1 MEGLVWNIDTVA
13 SVIDVA
19 VAPVFLLAGI
29 SGLLMVLTN
38 RLGRTIDRS
47 RSLQAA
53 EANVKSAQHIQTIH
67 REKANLMRRMHLNHF
82 AISMAVLSAILVCL
96 VVVTLFLGSLLQ
108 LNVSVAIASLA
119 TQLAG
124 APLSEGVLWNVC
136 TPIALWLVAG
146 YFTIVRFLSYLDLR
160 IRREGWELE
169 LSLRAEADRLA
180 DGSIR

>member
-1 MEGLVWNIDTVA
+1 MEGLEWNIDTVA

-47 RSLQAA
+47 RSLQAV
-53 EANVKSAQHIQTIH
+53 EANVKSAKHIQTIH

-108 LNVSVAIASLA
+108 LNVSIAIASLFIICMVILS
-119 TQLAG
+119 LAFCSF
-124 APLSEGVLWNVC
+124 LLE
-136 TPIALWLVAG
+136 ILVA
-146 YFTIVRFLSYLDLR
+146 TRVVRATLTSATSFRTPELDTGDS
-160 IRREGWELE
+160 E
-169 LSLRAEADRLA
+169 S
-180 DGSIR
+180 

>member
-1 MEGLVWNIDTVA
+1 MEGLEWNIDTVA

-38 RLGRTIDRS
+38 RLGRTIDRC

-53 EANVKSAQHIQTIH
+53 EANVKSAKHKQTIH

-108 LNVSVAIASLA
+108 LNVSIAIASLFIICMIVLS
-119 TQLAG
+119 LA
-124 APLSEGVLWNVC
+124 LCSFLLE
-136 TPIALWLVAG
+136 ILVA
-146 YFTIVRFLSYLDLR
+146 TRVVRATLTPVTSFRNPDL
-160 IRREGWELE
+160 GA
-169 LSLRAEADRLA
+169 SDAENKPN
-180 DGSIR
+180 

>member
-1 MEGLVWNIDTVA
+1 MIEPLAWNIDTVA

-47 RSLQAA
+47 RALQAA
-53 EANVKSAQHIQTIH
+53 EANVKSKQHKQIIH

-108 LNVSVAIASLA
+108 LNVSIAIASLFIVCMVILS
-119 TQLAG
+119 LAFCSF
-124 APLSEGVLWNVC
+124 LLEV
-136 TPIALWLVAG
+136 LVA
-146 YFTIVRFLSYLDLR
+146 TRVVRATLTPAPGFHDPELD
-160 IRREGWELE
+160 
-169 LSLRAEADRLA
+169 SDDAENKPN
-180 DGSIR
+180 

>member
-1 MEGLVWNIDTVA
+1 MEGLEWNIDTVA

-53 EANVKSAQHIQTIH
+53 ETSVNSDQHRRSVR
-67 REKANLMRRMHLNHF
+67 REKANLMRRMHWNYL

-96 VVVTLFLGSLLQ
+96 VVVTLFMGSLLQ
-108 LNVSVAIASLA
+108 LNVSIAIAGLFIICMIILSLA
-119 TQLAG
+119 LFSF
-124 APLSEGVLWNVC
+124 LLE
-136 TPIALWLVAG
+136 ILVA
-146 YFTIVRFLSYLDLR
+146 TRVVRETLLPANSFRNSELDP
-160 IRREGWELE
+160 GD
-169 LSLRAEADRLA
+169 AENEPN
-180 DGSIR
+180 

>member
-1 MEGLVWNIDTVA
+1 MIEPLAWNIDTVA

-47 RSLQAA
+47 RSLHAA
-53 EANVKSAQHIQTIH
+53 EANVESAQHKLTIH

-108 LNVSVAIASLA
+108 LNVSIAIASLFII
-119 TQLAG
+119 
-124 APLSEGVLWNVC
+124 C
-136 TPIALWLVAG
+136 MI
-146 YFTIVRFLSYLDLR
+146 I
-160 IRREGWELE
+160 
-169 LSLRAEADRLA
+169 LSLAFCSFLLEIIVATRVVRATLTSVTSFRNSELDPGDA
-180 DGSIR
+180 GSGPN